1 MDKKRFG
8 KNNKGASLIL
18 VVGCVALLSV
28 IGSML
33 LLITA
38 NNREMKELEKQ
49 MQNTFYQAESG
60 SDEMVSAL
68 EAEAEEILTNAFSE
82 MLIHFS
88 EFSDDTQREARI
100 AEYFREA
107 LIARLN
113 EPGVASSLMGDAV
126 TATSVDVTIPDG
138 SVTYTASTASNK
150 SDTIKISG
158 AQFSYTDDKGNE
170 TVITTD
176 ICIQSGIPNVTDGL
190 TSDGVRSDFTDFALI
205 TNGDVSLN
213 TGMGD
218 LSKALING
226 NMYSAG
232 SINVTADATIEIN
245 NADKVLV
252 KKDISVKEGK
262 VKIDNSGKISSGH
275 GVWAD
280 GLKVLEGGTIEGTSN
295 FYISDDL
302 TVEDVAE
309 SGGKVVLGGS
319 GAEYVGFSGNSSSD
333 PSKNSSAITIN
344 NAKNITIDLSG
355 MNNLILN
362 GTSYIYDKKWTTG
375 TPILQGESL
384 AFKDMQTMYLVP
396 GSIINGYN
404 PMLSGD
410 YRGPYVMTEETLK
423 YYYDPA
429 DASKYLNLSEYV
441 DVADPFITRNV
452 VLDGGAT
459 EFTYLYLKFTSPAKA
474 AQYFNDYMATSLGD
488 DIRARIENLGT
499 ASVIKP
505 AQNNYTMG
513 AVMEYVGNVLTFENM
528 TGSGATL
535 RSYSASTAK
544 KRQKSLFTS
553 FRLNGGGSVGDDWTA
568 VNVIENTIL
577 SEDALSLI
585 TNTSDAPTGDGLW
598 VHRGDVTLNGVRMNG
613 IIVVVDGKLTIDGS
627 NGRIEGLV
635 IATGGVEIRN
645 NTELIA
651 NKDVV
656 DNLLLDPDVAK
667 YFRVGSSADSS
678 SDFVSSEAIAVK
690 FENWQRN

>member
-1 MDKKRFG
+1 MDKKGFG

-88 EFSDDTQREARI
+88 EFADDTEREARI

-107 LIARLN
+107 LVARLN
-113 EPGVASSLMGDAV
+113 ESGVAESLMGDAV
-126 TATSVDVTIPDG
+126 TATSVDVTIPEG

-176 ICIQSGIPNVTDGL
+176 ICIQSGIPNVTNGL

-218 LSKALING
+218 LSKALIDG
-226 NMYSAG
+226 NMYTAG
-232 SINVTADATIEIN
+232 SISVTADATIEIQ
-245 NADKVLV
+245 NAEKVLV
-252 KKDISVKEGK
+252 KKDISVTNGK
-262 VKIDNSGKISSGH
+262 VKIDNSADISSGY

-280 GLKVLEGGTIEGTSN
+280 GLKVLTGGTLEGTSN

-302 TVEDVAE
+302 TVEE
-309 SGGKVVLGGS
+309 NGGKVVLGGT
-319 GAEYVGFSGNSSSD
+319 GAEYVGFSGNTHSD

-344 NAKNITIDLSG
+344 NASGITIDLSG

-375 TPILQGESL
+375 NPILQGESL

-410 YRGPYVMTEETLK
+410 YRGPYAMTAETLK

-441 DVADPFITRNV
+441 DVNDPFITRNV

-459 EFTYLYLKFTSPAKA
+459 EFTYLYLKFKSPALA

-499 ASVIKP
+499 TSVIKP

-568 VNVIENTIL
+568 VNVITDTILKAGALDLIENT
-577 SEDALSLI
+577 
-585 TNTSDAPTGDGLW
+585 TNAPTGDGFW
-598 VHRGDVTLNGVRMNG
+598 AHEGDVTLNGVDMEG
-613 IIVVVDGKLTIDGS
+613 IILVNGKVTIDGTT
-627 NGRIEGLV
+627 GKIEGLV
-635 IATGGVEIRN
+635 IATGGVEIKN
-645 NTELIA
+645 NTQLIA

-678 SDFVSSEAIAVK
+678 SDFVSSEAIEVK